1 MKIKAP
7 VFGMDRLKL
16 TFKSNR
22 QILKL
27 FLKCCLSL
35 EIFCFALGNGLLL
48 GFVLGSFS
56 CKPEVFFIVHISPI
70 KSHRMDDYSLHLELI
85 NYVNQK
91 LITYYIL

>member
-27 FLKCCLSL
+27 FLKCCSASRY
-35 EIFCFALGNGLLL
+35 FCFALGNGRLL
-48 GFVLGSFS
+48 GLVLGSFFRVSQKYSVESIILTQKNRPKAVAKLTGNIVLLLKS
-56 CKPEVFFIVHISPI
+56 CLI
-70 KSHRMDDYSLHLELI
+70 KL
-85 NYVNQK
+85 
-91 LITYYIL
+91 